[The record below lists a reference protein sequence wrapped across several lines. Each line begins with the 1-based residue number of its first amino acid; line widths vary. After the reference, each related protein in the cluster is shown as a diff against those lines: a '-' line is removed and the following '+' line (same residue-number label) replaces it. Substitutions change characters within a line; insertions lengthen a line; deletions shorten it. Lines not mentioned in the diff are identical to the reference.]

1 MTSQEIEQRL
11 LDGESLIIR
20 FGIRKRYF
28 CIGQDC
34 ITENKFDK
42 IRAKYA
48 DKLDFKAD
56 HSGLTQH
63 YYTLKKE
70 QNETTKNT
78 EGSSTESI

>member
-11 LDGESLIIR
+11 LEGESLIIR

-28 CIGQDC
+28 CIGQEC

-42 IRAKYA
+42 IFKKY
-48 DKLDFKAD
+48 DDELEFNSKKSMVTE
-56 HSGLTQH
+56 HH
-63 YYTLKKE
+63 YTLKQQ